1 MEGTVSAGKS
11 VALTPELSQLQSLFR
26 SRQSIVCSGDFE
38 RKIRGY
44 ARIPNTK
51 ITMPTSIPHLLIDA
65 LTYVGAYSQGQTA
78 NSDDLS
84 LAFRVINRK
93 LDSLSAGKLSM
104 VGMHRSSYT
113 LTGASSY
120 TYGPGM
126 AWAAT
131 NRPIKIKSASVV
143 AANGVERTC
152 NLPSADQWAAIPDKS
167 RTGIYVEDLFY
178 DNGFPTG
185 VIYVSPMPAAGS
197 VVLWTFEAIPLL
209 PNQTGTI
216 SLAPGYEEVIV
227 KIAAEDLCV
236 AFQRPLTQEL
246 AMITAQ
252 ARTVIE
258 QLNAEIFSA
267 PGQPPS
273 GPGPTSPPALR
284 TT

>member
-1 MEGTVSAGKS
+1 MS
-11 VALTPELSQLQSLFR
+11 
-26 SRQSIVCSGDFE
+26 
-38 RKIRGY
+38 
-44 ARIPNTK
+44 
-51 ITMPTSIPHLLIDA
+51 SIPDILTDA
-65 LTYVGAYSQGQTA
+65 LIYVGAYSQGQTA

-84 LAFRVINRK
+84 LARRVINRK

-104 VGMHRSSYT
+104 LGLHRGAYT
-113 LTGASSY
+113 LTGAASY
-120 TYGPGM
+120 TYGPAM
-126 AWAAT
+126 TWAAT
-131 NRPIKIKSASVV
+131 NRPIKIKSASVL
-143 AANGVERTC
+143 AANGVERSC
-152 NLPSADQWAAIPDKS
+152 NIASADQWAAVPDKT
-167 RTGIYVEDLFY
+167 RTGIFVEDLFY

-185 VIYVSPMPAAGS
+185 TVYVSPMPTAGS

-209 PNQTGTI
+209 PAVTGTVTF
-216 SLAPGYEEVIV
+216 APGYEEVVV

-252 ARTVIE
+252 ARTVME

-273 GPGPTSPPALR
+273 GPGPTAPPALR